1 MHMWADTGSNEIK
14 YLGTASISLNK
25 IGRAKFIQRQF
36 VDEITRKTITFQ
48 ARVLESK
55 ETIKSAYSEYQQHVV
70 CKMWFQ
76 KELPYPDLDLNALK
90 DMPIAMNT
98 SDEVNKLL
106 GENMIK
112 FPTSVLAKSFKDCIE
127 RNFDQTEEA
136 KQRAK

>member
-1 MHMWADTGSNEIK
+1 
-14 YLGTASISLNK
+14 
-25 IGRAKFIQRQF
+25 
-36 VDEITRKTITFQ
+36 
-48 ARVLESK
+48 
-55 ETIKSAYSEYQQHVV
+55 
-70 CKMWFQ
+70 MWFQ